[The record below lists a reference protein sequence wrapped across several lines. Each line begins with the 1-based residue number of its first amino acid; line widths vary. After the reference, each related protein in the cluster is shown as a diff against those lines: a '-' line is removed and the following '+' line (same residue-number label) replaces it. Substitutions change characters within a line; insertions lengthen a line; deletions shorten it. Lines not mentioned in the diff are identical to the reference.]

1 VEITMP
7 LLFNDRNRRLG
18 FLVGRQSGLRSTD
31 ETIEQ
36 LSERIRQLEK
46 QLQDERSRHAFA
58 SEETHKQIIQLLRDN
73 AELRYENAKRDR
85 EKAFAEAPSPSGMK
99 H

>member
-1 VEITMP
+1 MP
-7 LLFNDRNRRLG
+7 ILFNDRNRRLG
-18 FLVGRQSGLRSTD
+18 FMIGRQSGLRSTD

-36 LSERIRQLEK
+36 LSARIRQLEK

-58 SEETHKQIIQLLRDN
+58 VEEMQKQIIGLLREL
-73 AELRYENAKRDR
+73 AEERYKAARRDR
-85 EKAFAEAPSPSGMK
+85 EAAFAQAPSPSGMV